1 MLAQQFID
9 DAPSISRHYLLL
21 ASGNRFTFDGPI
33 QPIAIE
39 DIASALSKLCRWGG
53 ATREFYSVA
62 QHSVHVSRLAAKI
75 AEDVGGSA
83 ELQQI
88 AAFAG
93 LMHDAHEMVLADI
106 CRPTKG
112 WMDET
117 HYRGFGSGL
126 SSAEQIIDMRLGE
139 ALGSWAGSLH
149 RRRWKVA
156 NYVRTADNLALAIER
171 RDLMPPVD
179 EVWPGIPTDTEIV
192 DHPPITPLEWRH
204 ARDLFV
210 ARWHALIAGTAP

>member
-112 WMDET
+112 GWT
-117 HYRGFGSGL
+117 KRT
-126 SSAEQIIDMRLGE
+126 I
-139 ALGSWAGSLH
+139 AGS
-149 RRRWKVA
+149 
-156 NYVRTADNLALAIER
+156 ALA
-171 RDLMPPVD
+171 
-179 EVWPGIPTDTEIV
+179 
-192 DHPPITPLEWRH
+192 
-204 ARDLFV
+204 
-210 ARWHALIAGTAP
+210 